1 MIKESRVRTDNA
13 SEIGVIS
20 SVGFI
25 YGMITE
31 DFSRETAFILTPIVK
46 ESIDQVPNR
55 ERNPIE
61 QLPTLRHCPI

>member
-1 MIKESRVRTDNA
+1 MVKESRVRTDNA
-13 SEIGVIS
+13 SETGVVSI
-20 SVGFI
+20 VGSI

-31 DFSRETAFILTPIVK
+31 DFSQETAFILTPIAK

-55 ERNPIE
+55 ERGPIE